1 MAVEEQHGSLSAK
14 DRLAQISHHFL
25 SEEEDIRATLGHGMT
40 SWGLV
45 SPSTMNLF
53 GPWQAIG
60 RALAAQGLPPLVIDT
75 SAIPVTAA
83 WILDIADPGSNLN
96 GLAETYR
103 QRVRAMDVEP
113 RVCLVI
119 AGLSRHTALRA
130 CDGILVPAC
139 ADPTGLRAAY
149 GALKELSALVPKAT
163 FGVVVTDVAD
173 EDAARRAFGVLSV
186 ASQRFLG
193 RQIGSFGYLSRD
205 ALQTPFEG
213 RRGLA
218 SDLLSEEAHG
228 IASLIA
234 TDSLMLAPRRADDG

>member
-1 MAVEEQHGSLSAK
+1 MAVEEQHGTLSAK

-25 SEEEDIRATLGHGMT
+25 SEEEDVRATLGHGMV

-60 RALAAQGLPPLVIDT
+60 RALAARGLPPLVIDT
-75 SAIPVTAA
+75 TAIPITAA
-83 WILDIADPGSNLN
+83 WILDIADSGSNLG
-96 GLAETYR
+96 GLAATYR
-103 QRVRAMDVEP
+103 DRISATGGEP
-113 RVCLVI
+113 HVCLVI
-119 AGLSRHTALRA
+119 AGQPKHTSLRA

-139 ADPTGLRAAY
+139 ADPAGLRTAY
-149 GALKELSALVPKAT
+149 GILKELSALMPEAKI
-163 FGVVVTDVAD
+163 GVVVTDVSD
-173 EDAARRAFGVLSV
+173 EDAARRAFGALSA

-193 RQIGSFGYLSRD
+193 REIGSFGYLSRG
-205 ALQTPFEG
+205 ALQTQFER

>member
-1 MAVEEQHGSLSAK
+1 MV
-14 DRLAQISHHFL
+14 
-25 SEEEDIRATLGHGMT
+25 

-60 RALAAQGLPPLVIDT
+60 HALAAQGLPPLVIDT
-75 SAIPVTAA
+75 TAIPVTAA
-83 WILDIADPGSNLN
+83 WILDIADSGSNLD

-103 QRVRAMDVEP
+103 HRVSAPDVEP

-119 AGLSRHTALRA
+119 ASLSKHTALRA

-149 GALKELSALVPKAT
+149 GALKELSALMPKAT
-163 FGVVVTDVAD
+163 VGVVVTEVAD
-173 EDAARRAFGVLSV
+173 EDAARRAFGVLAV
-186 ASQRFLG
+186 ACQRFLG
-193 RQIGSFGYLSRD
+193 IQIGSFGFLSRG
-205 ALQTPFEG
+205 ALQTQFEG

-218 SDLLSEEAHG
+218 SNLLSEEAHG

-234 TDSLMLAPRRADDG
+234 TDSSTLVPQRADQG

>member
-25 SEEEDIRATLGHGMT
+25 SEEEDIRATLGHGMV

-45 SPSTMNLF
+45 SPSTMNLI

-60 RALAAQGLPPLVIDT
+60 RALAAQDLPPLVIDST
-75 SAIPVTAA
+75 AIPVTAA
-83 WILDIADPGSNLN
+83 WILDIADLGSNHD
-96 GLAETYR
+96 GLAVTYR
-103 QRVRAMDVEP
+103 HRLSATDIEP

-119 AGLSRHTALRA
+119 AALSKHMVLRT

-139 ADPTGLRAAY
+139 ADPTGLRTAY
-149 GALKELSALVPKAT
+149 GALKELSALMPKAT
-163 FGVVVTDVAD
+163 VGVVVTDVAD
-173 EDAARRAFGVLSV
+173 EDAARQAFGVLSV
-186 ASQRFLG
+186 ACQRFLG
-193 RQIGSFGYLSRD
+193 IHIGSFGYLSRG
-205 ALQTPFEG
+205 ALQTQFEG
-213 RRGLA
+213 RGGLT

-234 TDSLMLAPRRADDG
+234 TDSLLLASQRANEG

>member
-25 SEEEDIRATLGHGMT
+25 SEEEDIRTTPGHRIV

-60 RALAAQGLPPLVIDT
+60 RALAAQGLAPLVIDT
-75 SAIPVTAA
+75 TAIPVTAA
-83 WILDIADPGSNLN
+83 WILDIADSGSNLD
-96 GLAETYR
+96 GLAVTYR
-103 QRVRAMDVEP
+103 HRVSATGVEP
-113 RVCLVI
+113 GVCLVI
-119 AGLSRHTALRA
+119 ANLSKRTALRA

-149 GALKELSALVPKAT
+149 GALKELSALMPKVAV
-163 FGVVVTDVAD
+163 GVVVTDVAD

-186 ASQRFLG
+186 ACQRFLG
-193 RQIGSFGYLSRD
+193 IQIGSFGYLSRG
-205 ALQTPFEG
+205 ALQTRFEA

-218 SDLLSEEAHG
+218 SDLLSDEAHG

-234 TDSLMLAPRRADDG
+234 TDTLMLVPQRADQG